1 VFALLRMKTSFTR
14 CRMVRMADPTEF
26 AMSIKVVSTDLHIVN
41 TRLRMPF
48 RFGITTVTVVPHLFL
63 RAIVELDGRRQSGMA
78 ADFLPNKWFTK
89 DPDTTFEQ
97 DIADMLKIIGMA
109 GEVACAGGKHATVF
123 DFWEQMYQAHAAWAG
138 GWNYPPLL
146 ASFGPSLVERA
157 VIDAYLRDQRIT
169 FAAALRENRLGIHL
183 GKIHQE
189 LGGAQPCDLLP
200 GKPLRSIIVR
210 HTVGLTDPLTDA
222 DIADADRVND
232 GLPQS
237 LEACIHVYGLT
248 HFKIK
253 LWGDVQR
260 DQERVRKA
268 AEVISRLCG
277 NNYAYTMDG
286 NENFK
291 AVVPFRQFW
300 EGLTHDPALTNFL
313 GHLIFVEQP
322 LHRSVALG
330 DEVAREFS
338 AWKDRP
344 PTIIDESDATLSSA
358 RHALSLGYVGTS
370 HKNCKGVIKGIANAC
385 LLAHRRKTD
394 PARQYIQSAEDLT
407 NIGPIALTQDL
418 SALANFGIPHA
429 ERNGQH
435 YFKGLSMFPRDVQES
450 VLRSHP
456 DLYRRHADGYVA
468 SRIEGGMMQIDS
480 VVDHAFGNAIELDPS
495 QFTPA
500 DKWTFQSLIDN

>member
-1 VFALLRMKTSFTR
+1 MPL
-14 CRMVRMADPTEF
+14 
-26 AMSIKVVSTDLHIVN
+26 KVLSTDLHIVN

-63 RAIVELDGRRQSGMA
+63 RAVVDVDGRQQTGIA

-89 DPDTTFEQ
+89 DPNTTFEQ
-97 DIADMLKIIGMA
+97 DIADMLKIIAMA
-109 GEVACAGGKHATVF
+109 GEIACASGKHASVF
-123 DFWEQMYQAHAAWAG
+123 DFWEQTFQAHSAWAG

-157 VIDAYLRDQRIT
+157 VIDAFCRDQRIP
-169 FAAALRENRLGIHL
+169 FSVALRENRLRIRL
-183 GKIHQE
+183 EKIQGE
-189 LGGAQPCDLLP
+189 LAGAEPRDLLP
-200 GKPLRSIIVR
+200 AKPLRSIIVR

-222 DIADADRVND
+222 DISDVDRVND

-248 HFKIK
+248 HFKVK

-260 DQERVRKA
+260 DQERVRKV

-277 NNYAYTMDG
+277 NNYAYTLDG

-291 AVVPFRQFW
+291 TVESFRQFW
-300 EGLTHDPALTNFL
+300 EGLTKDPALKSFL

-344 PTIIDESDATLSSA
+344 PTIIDESDATLASA
-358 RHALSLGYVGTS
+358 RQALELGYVGTS

-385 LLAHRRKTD
+385 LLEHRRRTDKT
-394 PARQYIQSAEDLT
+394 RQYIQSAEDLT

-418 SALANFGIPHA
+418 CALANFGIPHA

-435 YFKGLSMFPRDVQES
+435 YFKGLSMFPKDVQEA
-450 VLRSHP
+450 VLHAHP
-456 DLYRRHADGYVA
+456 DLCRRHADGYVT

-480 VVDHAFGNAIELDPS
+480 VVDHGFGNAIDLDPS
-495 QFTPA
+495 IFTPVE
-500 DKWTFQSLIDN
+500 KWTYQSLVTN